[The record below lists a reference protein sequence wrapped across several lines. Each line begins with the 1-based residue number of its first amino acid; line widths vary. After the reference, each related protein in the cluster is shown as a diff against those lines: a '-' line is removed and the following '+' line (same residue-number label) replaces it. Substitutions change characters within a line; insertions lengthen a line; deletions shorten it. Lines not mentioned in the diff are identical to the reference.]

1 VNADKSPHA
10 SWFRARR
17 MNVAAFSPERYAR
30 LILSTSRVPF
40 LQVVKTSVAAVL
52 AWLATAW
59 LLEGQVPIFA
69 VIAAIL
75 VVQPSVN
82 QSFGKALERCVGVVI
97 GVVLAYLVGL
107 AFGATSWVVL
117 VAVIVALLL
126 GWVLKLGP
134 TSSVQIPISAML
146 VLSLGASTPGYA
158 FNRILETI
166 IGALIGVAVNLLIVP
181 PVALQPVH
189 ESVAR
194 LGEEVAGILDSLAR
208 ILRTPTT
215 ANDRTTMLV
224 EARLLTPMRAKAAA
238 ALAAGEE
245 SLKYNPRRSVHRD
258 LLDRDGELL
267 TMLSVLVTRVV
278 GMARGVVDH
287 YDDDLVGE
295 PLVTEIVSELERAS
309 HDLRLVI
316 RSANL
321 PGTPVDAPLPQA
333 PVLDAVPALTAP
345 LTVAVPSSEHWMLL
359 GFLLEDLR
367 RIHEE
372 LVEAT
377 AGLSGPQA
385 R

>member
-1 VNADKSPHA
+1 
-10 SWFRARR
+10 
-17 MNVAAFSPERYAR
+17 MNVAALSPERYAR

-97 GVVLAYLVGL
+97 GVILAYGVGL
-107 AFGATSWVVL
+107 VFGATSWVVL
-117 VAVIVALLL
+117 LAVIVALVL

-208 ILRTPTT
+208 ILRAPTT
-215 ANDRTTMLV
+215 ANDRTTMLL

-287 YDDDLVGE
+287 YDDELVGE
-295 PLVTEIVSELERAS
+295 PLVAEIVSELERAS

-321 PGTPVDAPLPQA
+321 PGTPAASSLPQA
-333 PVLDAVPALTAP
+333 PVPDALPALTAP
-345 LTVAVPSSEHWMLL
+345 LTVAVPSSAHWVLL

-377 AGLSGPQA
+377 ADLSEPPAG
-385 R
+385 

>member
-1 VNADKSPHA
+1 MNADKSPHA

-17 MNVAAFSPERYAR
+17 MNVAALSPERYAR

-97 GVVLAYLVGL
+97 GVILAYGVGL
-107 AFGATSWVVL
+107 VFGATSWVVL
-117 VAVIVALLL
+117 LAVIVALVL

-208 ILRTPTT
+208 ILRAPTT
-215 ANDRTTMLV
+215 ANDRTTMLL

-287 YDDDLVGE
+287 YDDELVGE
-295 PLVTEIVSELERAS
+295 PLVAEIVSELERAS

-321 PGTPVDAPLPQA
+321 PGTPAASSLPQA
-333 PVLDAVPALTAP
+333 PVPDALPALTAP
-345 LTVAVPSSEHWMLL
+345 LTVAVPSSAHWVLL

-377 AGLSGPQA
+377 ADLSEPPAG
-385 R
+385 